1 MQNAVLALNAG
12 SSSVKFSLF
21 SIEKNQSLQLIVRGE
36 MEELKNNP
44 YFVVKDNHNE
54 IITEQSQFND
64 DYQLKSNPHHFAL
77 QLINQ
82 WLANEMKQ
90 FSIVAAGHR
99 VVHGAAT
106 YTQPTIITPIVIEEL
121 EKLIPLAPLHQP
133 YNIAGIK
140 SLIEINP
147 NILQVACFDTAFHVT
162 QPKIAQ
168 TFALPQNLSPI
179 PIKRYG
185 FHGLSYEY
193 IAHKLPELLGGSE
206 NNKTIVGHLGA
217 GASLCAMLNCKSI
230 STTMGFTAL
239 DRLPMATRCGNID
252 PGIILYLIQQ
262 QKMSAD
268 EITDLLYNR
277 SGLLGL
283 SNVSSDVRI
292 LLKSNEAAAKFAIDL
307 FIYHIQREI
316 GSLIA
321 ALGGID
327 NLIFTAGIGENSA
340 EIRARVCHSF
350 SWLGMKIDTNA
361 NQNNSIKIS
370 TSDSKISVLVIP
382 TNEEL
387 MIAQQAYQCYLNQK

>member
-12 SSSVKFSLF
+12 SSSVKFSLL
-21 SIEKNQSLQLIVRGE
+21 SIEKNQSLQLIVCGE
-36 MEELKNNP
+36 IEELNNTPHFIVKN
-44 YFVVKDNHNE
+44 KQNE

-64 DYQLKSNPHHFAL
+64 AHLLKTNPHHFAF

-90 FSIVAAGHR
+90 ISIVAAGHR

-106 YTQPTIITPIVIEEL
+106 YIQPTIITPTVIDEL

-140 SLIEINP
+140 SLLEINP

-162 QPKIAQ
+162 QPEIAQ
-168 TFALPQNLSPI
+168 TFAIPRNLSPI

-193 IAHKLPELLGGSE
+193 IAHKLPELLGDSANG
-206 NNKTIVGHLGA
+206 KTIVGHLGA

-230 STTMGFTAL
+230 ATTMGFTAL
-239 DRLPMATRCGNID
+239 DGLPMATRCGNID
-252 PGIILYLIQQ
+252 PGIILYLMQKH
-262 QKMSAD
+262 KMSAD

-283 SNVSSDVRI
+283 SNISSDVRI
-292 LLKSNEAAAKFAIDL
+292 LLKSNEPAAKLAIDL

-321 ALGGID
+321 ALGGLD
-327 NLIFTAGIGENSA
+327 NLIFTAGIGEHSA
-340 EIRARVCHSF
+340 EIRARVCNLF

-361 NQNNSIKIS
+361 NLKNSIKIS
-370 TSDSKISVLVIP
+370 TCDSKISAWVIP

-387 MIAQQAYQCYLNQK
+387 MIAQQTYQCHLK